1 MTPCLFALGAS
12 LGCSVLPAHAQYAD
26 WNANPPKILQNE
38 RPGSGAVFS
47 IGSGR
52 QFPNQDAFAALKTNG
67 SVVTWGDA
75 RFGGNSTTWDGANS
89 FTSVS
94 GSLTSNVTA
103 VYSNS
108 LAFAALKDNGSVVT
122 WGSAA
127 SGGNSA
133 LWDGVNSF
141 ISVASSLS
149 SNVTAVYSTGSAFA
163 ALKTDGSVVTWGSPQ
178 QGGNSALVA
187 GNLTSNVT
195 AVYSTGTAFAALK
208 TNGSVFSWGHSSFG
222 GDSTSVA
229 GNLSSNVK
237 AVYATMYAFAA
248 VKTDG
253 SVVTWGDAHYGGN
266 STNVTGG
273 NLSSNVTAVYSTG
286 SAFAALKDNGSVVTW
301 GDAKYGGNSSVAVP
315 GAVPYF
321 DPDKYT
327 SIASSLTSNV
337 KAVYSTGSAFAALKT
352 DRSVVTWGDATSGG
366 DSTNVAGGNLT
377 SNVTAVY
384 STGAAFAALKT
395 NGSVVTWGDASRGG
409 NSTSVA
415 SSLSANVKAVYSNQG
430 AFAALKTDGSV
441 VTWGDPTFGGNSTS
455 VASSLTSNVT
465 AVYSNYSAFAALK
478 ADGSVVTWGDAYK
491 GGNST
496 NLTGGNLT
504 SGVKAVQSVFYH
516 QFGPSLTTST
526 GNITSTTTTLLGEVT
541 GEGLSAVTER
551 GFVYGLAIIGDPEIG
566 ATGVTRVVD
575 GGSGLG
581 TFTKVLS
588 GLTPNTAYVFRSY
601 VINSEGTTYS
611 AAANFSTNLP
621 PVIISNGGNFT
632 VATSVAENSSAVS
645 TVSATDA
652 DAGQAITYSI
662 AGGADSAR
670 FAIGSSSGVLTFVAA
685 PDFEAPEDA
694 NADNTYQ
701 VIVAATDNGNPPK
714 SATQTLTVTV
724 TNVAD
729 NGVLAVEQPAGTAL
743 ASGSSVSFGNRT
755 IGQTAEVTF
764 TLRSQGEATLLLPSG
779 AVITGAGASNYSLL
793 SSVPTSLSSGGNATF
808 TVRFTPTTSGNRSA
822 ILSIPTN
829 DTRPDRSPYTI
840 NLTGNGSA
848 TPIVATYTT
857 AANQV
862 LGGWVNGGNFTIGAV
877 GTTNPGNNWPSAE
890 SPDKVV
896 DANTGT
902 KFLTYRNSNAGVI
915 LKPTNSSVVFNCLS
929 LSTANDASERDP
941 ASFILYG
948 SSSNLTGNASTSIPI
963 SSLTQIASGNVTML
977 DTRNAGPTVIQFAN
991 SVAYTSYVVV
1001 FPTVRSTVSNNLM
1014 QISEIQLSQGATPP
1028 LAVAMA
1034 DARGG
1039 QLSGSNFSFGSIG
1052 NSNPGTNWL
1061 AGESP
1066 DHAMDGNAGTK
1077 FAIFRST
1084 GAGLLASPQ
1093 AGSARMNTL
1102 TLWTAN
1108 DSPERDPA
1116 SYQVYGFP
1124 TRITQTSG
1132 TLAVGNGTLLANGTV
1147 TLPADRNSGPVQ
1159 VDFNNSTAYASYL
1172 VVFPTV
1178 KNSPSTNL
1186 TQISE
1191 VQFSYNGAPDFS
1203 FPQQVVSLN
1212 ENSGAQTRAA
1222 FVSSITAGLGDVGQ
1236 TVSFSCTNNNNPL
1249 FSTQPAI
1256 AADGTL
1262 TFTTAP
1268 DAYGNATVT
1277 VVATDNFGRTSEPKT
1292 FRVEV
1297 AIVPSISRS
1306 AGSLGSFTG
1315 TTGSASAPQSLTLN
1329 ARGLSTPL
1337 VVTAPAGFEVSTDN
1351 STFSSSLTLSN
1362 NAGSIQSVYGGNFNI
1377 ASGVIWTNGNG
1388 QEFPN
1393 PYAFAALKSNGSVVT
1408 WGTATLSG
1416 NSTAVAAS
1424 LTSNVTAVYSSQGAF
1439 AALKTNG
1446 SVVTWGDGVW
1456 GGNSTAVAA
1465 SLTSN
1470 VTAVYSTAFAFAA
1483 LKADGSVVTWGDAN
1497 AGGNSTAVAASL
1509 TSNVTAVYSTGS
1521 AFAALK
1527 SNGSVVTWGNA
1538 LSGGNSTALALSLT
1552 SNVTAVYS
1560 SQGAFAALKTNGSVV
1575 TWGFDSSGGN
1585 STAVT
1590 GNLTS
1595 NVTAVYS
1602 TGTAFA
1608 ALKTNG
1614 SLVIWGNSTYGGNSS
1629 AVSGSLSSNVT
1640 AVYSNPFAFAALKS
1654 NGSVVTWG
1662 DASAGGNSTAVAGS
1676 LTSNVTAVYSTSVA
1690 FAALKT
1696 NGSVVTWGNADYGGN
1711 STAVAASLNS
1721 DVTAVYST
1729 VSAFAALKTD
1739 GSVVTWGDPSYG
1751 GNSTAVA
1758 DKLRSNVT
1766 AVYSNQRAFA
1776 ALKADGSVVTWGYA
1790 NSGGSGGPENIN
1802 AIPATLYTRLAS
1814 TAPAGSVSGN
1824 LTLTSSGVAAQTVA
1838 LSGMVFAPAISLS
1851 TATLGNFAVQI
1862 GSPSVVKSLTVS
1874 GSELVAPLTVTAPA
1888 GFEISTDNS
1897 TFSTS
1902 LSIPP
1907 SGSNIPSTI
1916 LYARLASTA
1925 PAGSLSGNLTFRS
1938 TGMST
1943 QSVALS
1949 GTVTAYITSS
1959 TAFLGGFAAQSG
1971 FASAVQTL
1979 SVDGGGFTA
1988 PLTVT
1993 APTGFEVSTDNSTFS
2008 SSLTLS
2014 TKGGFIESVYGGNFN
2029 IASGKIWDVGNGQE
2043 IQNGFAFAAVTTNGS
2058 VVTWGDASS
2067 GGNSTAVAASLT
2079 SNVTA
2084 VYSARNAFA
2093 ALKKDGSVV
2102 TWGAD
2107 SWGGNST
2114 AVAGSLT
2121 SNVVAVYST
2130 ARAFAALK
2138 ADGSVVTWGD
2148 SNYGGNSTAV
2158 AASLT
2163 SNVTAVYSAGGAFAA
2178 LKTDGSVVTWGNDPA
2193 GGNSTAVA
2201 ASLTSNVVAV
2211 YSTARA
2217 FAALKSD
2224 GSVVTWGFAASGGDS
2239 TAVAAS
2245 LGSNVKA
2252 VYSSL
2257 YAFAAVKTDGSV
2269 VTWGDASYG
2278 GNSTAVAGD
2287 LTSNITKVYSSQRAF
2302 AALKSGGSVVTWG
2315 DAAYGGNS
2323 TAAAGNLTS
2332 NVTAVYSTE
2341 SAFAALKTDGS
2352 VVTWG
2357 DTTSG
2362 GNSTAV
2368 AASLTSNVAA
2378 VYSNYN
2384 AFAAVKTDGSV
2395 VTWGSANGGNSTAVA
2410 ASLTS
2415 NVTAVYSALYAFAAV
2430 KTDGSVVTWGN
2441 VNYGGIGGPANI
2453 GVKAIPATLYTRL
2466 ASTAPAG
2473 SVSGNLTLTSSGV
2486 ATQTVALSGTVGSV
2500 SSLATLASM
2509 PTSSSIRTTTA
2520 TLGGEVTADGGAAI
2534 TARGVVYSLTAT
2546 NSNPQLGASGVTN
2559 LPAIGTT
2566 GVFSVNATA
2575 LTPGA
2580 AYTFKAYATNSAG
2593 TSYSAAGTF
2602 TALRPVAG
2610 WRLSNFGNVAN
2621 SGTGANA
2628 ASPAGDGIPNLV
2640 KYALCLDPA
2649 QWGGLP
2655 QPEIANNR
2663 LKMRFQR
2670 DPARS
2675 DITITVEGTS
2685 DLVNAPWVPV
2695 ATSLAGGAFSGNGSV
2710 SETLLQGGLQQVEV
2724 SDSVDTL
2731 TEPRRRFLRIRTTL
2745 PAE

>member
-1 MTPCLFALGAS
+1 MTSCLFALGAS
-12 LGCSVLPAHAQYAD
+12 LACSVLPAHAQYAD
-26 WNANPPKILQNE
+26 WNANPPKILPNE
-38 RPGSGAVFS
+38 RVGSGAVFYT
-47 IGSGR
+47 GSGR
-52 QFPNQDAFAALKTNG
+52 QFPNASAFAALKSNGSVETWGNQDKGGTFFISTEDRSNPHVPKIVYLTPVGDVSSNVRAVYSTATAFAALKTDGSVVTWGEAINGGNSTAVADKLTSNVKAVYSNQQAFAALKTDGSVVTWGGYYGGNSTAVAGNLSSNVTAVYSNPSAFAAVKTNGAVVTWGNTEFGGDSTAVAASLNSGVAEINSNSRAFAALKTDGSVVTWGSDSYGGNSTSVSGNLSSNVTAVYSTQAAFAALKADGSVVTWGFASSGGSSTSVTGSLSSNVTAVYSTNEAFAALKSNGSVVTWGDANRGGSSTAVAHKLSSNVTVVYSNEDAFAALKTNG

-75 RFGGNSTTWDGANS
+75 YNGGNSIAVAAN
-89 FTSVS
+89 
-94 GSLTSNVTA
+94 
-103 VYSNS
+103 
-108 LAFAALKDNGSVVT
+108 
-122 WGSAA
+122 
-127 SGGNSA
+127 
-133 LWDGVNSF
+133 
-141 ISVASSLS
+141 LS
-149 SNVTAVYSTGSAFA
+149 SNVTMVYSNRYAFA
-163 ALKTDGSVVTWGSPQ
+163 ALKTDGSVVTWGHPLF
-178 QGGNSALVA
+178 GGNSAAVSSK
-187 GNLTSNVT
+187 LTSNVT
-195 AVYSTGTAFAALK
+195 A
-208 TNGSVFSWGHSSFG
+208 
-222 GDSTSVA
+222 
-229 GNLSSNVK
+229 
-237 AVYATMYAFAA
+237 
-248 VKTDG
+248 
-253 SVVTWGDAHYGGN
+253 
-266 STNVTGG
+266 
-273 NLSSNVTAVYSTG
+273 
-286 SAFAALKDNGSVVTW
+286 
-301 GDAKYGGNSSVAVP
+301 
-315 GAVPYF
+315 
-321 DPDKYT
+321 
-327 SIASSLTSNV
+327 I
-337 KAVYSTGSAFAALKT
+337 
-352 DRSVVTWGDATSGG
+352 
-366 DSTNVAGGNLT
+366 
-377 SNVTAVY
+377 
-384 STGAAFAALKT
+384 
-395 NGSVVTWGDASRGG
+395 
-409 NSTSVA
+409 
-415 SSLSANVKAVYSNQG
+415 YSNQY
-430 AFAALKTDGSV
+430 AFT
-441 VTWGDPTFGGNSTS
+441 
-455 VASSLTSNVT
+455 
-465 AVYSNYSAFAALK
+465 ALK
-478 ADGSVVTWGDAYK
+478 ADGSVVTWGDF
-491 GGNST
+491 NSI
-496 NLTGGNLT
+496 GI
-504 SGVKAVQSVFYH
+504 AA
-516 QFGPSLTTST
+516 PTST
-526 GNITSTTTTLLGEVT
+526 GFTSMSSVSYIPTGASVT
-541 GEGLSAVTER
+541 GESSASTSSTATLHGEVVRQGSSPVTGR
-551 GFVYGLAIIGDPEIG
+551 GFVYALATVTELEIG
-566 ATGVTRVVD
+566 NAGVTQVVD
-575 GGSGLG
+575 SGSGIG
-581 TFTKVLS
+581 TYSAALS
-588 GLTPNTAYVFRSY
+588 GLTPNTAYVFRAY
-601 VINSEGTTYS
+601 AIDQGGTTYS

-621 PVIISNGGNFT
+621 PVIISDGGNSN
-632 VATSVAENSSAVS
+632 VAISIAENSAAVS

-652 DAGQAITYSI
+652 DAGQAVTYSI
-662 AGGADSAR
+662 AGGADAAR
-670 FAIGSSSGVLTFVAA
+670 FAIGSFSGVLTFVSA
-685 PDFEAPEDA
+685 PDFEAQADA
-694 NADNTYQ
+694 NANNVYE

-714 SATQTLTVTV
+714 SATQTLTITV

-729 NGVLAVEQPAGTAL
+729 SGEIAVEQPAGTNVAGGGTV
-743 ASGSSVSFGNRT
+743 AFGSVT
-755 IGQTAEVTF
+755 IGQSLDLVFTVRSSGEVPLQLSGAAMSGANAGDF
-764 TLRSQGEATLLLPSG
+764 ALIDSLPSNL
-779 AVITGAGASNYSLL
+779 AI
-793 SSVPTSLSSGGNATF
+793 GGNSTF
-808 TVRFTPTTSGNRSA
+808 TVRFTPSGGGMRSA
-822 ILSIPTN
+822 VLSLSNN
-829 DTRPDRSPYTI
+829 DQSGGESPFVI

-848 TPIVATYTT
+848 TPTIATYTT

-948 SSSNLTGNASTSIPI
+948 SSSNLTGNASTNIPI

-1001 FPTVRSTVSNNLM
+1001 FPTVRSTAGNNLM

-1052 NSNPGTNWL
+1052 ASAPGTNWL

-1277 VVATDNFGRTSEPKT
+1277 VVATDNFGRASQSKT

-1297 AIVPSISRS
+1297 AIVPSFSGS
-1306 AGSLGSFTG
+1306 ASSLGNFTG

-1329 ARGLSTPL
+1329 ARGLSAPL

-1362 NAGSIQSVYGGNFNI
+1362 NAGSIQSVYRGSFGNYTT
-1377 ASGVIWTNGNG
+1377 ASGKIWSSGSG
-1388 QEFPN
+1388 GEFPN

-1470 VTAVYSTAFAFAA
+1470 VTAVYSNAYAFAA

-1509 TSNVTAVYSTGS
+1509 TSNVTAVYSTAS

-1538 LSGGNSTALALSLT
+1538 ISGGNSTAVAGNLT
-1552 SNVTAVYS
+1552 SNVTAMYS
-1560 SQGAFAALKTNGSVV
+1560 TGSAFAALKTNGSVV

-1614 SLVIWGNSTYGGNSS
+1614 SLVIWGNSTYGGNAS
-1629 AVSGSLSSNVT
+1629 AVSGNLSSNVT

-1739 GSVVTWGDPSYG
+1739 GSVVTWGDPIYG

-1802 AIPATLYTRLAS
+1802 AIPATLYTRIAS
-1814 TAPAGSVSGN
+1814 TAPNGSVSGN
-1824 LTLTSSGVAAQTVA
+1824 LTLTSSGVT
-1838 LSGMVFAPAISLS
+1838 
-1851 TATLGNFAVQI
+1851 
-1862 GSPSVVKSLTVS
+1862 
-1874 GSELVAPLTVTAPA
+1874 
-1888 GFEISTDNS
+1888 
-1897 TFSTS
+1897 
-1902 LSIPP
+1902 
-1907 SGSNIPSTI
+1907 
-1916 LYARLASTA
+1916 
-1925 PAGSLSGNLTFRS
+1925 
-1938 TGMST
+1938 T

-1949 GTVTAYITSS
+1949 GTVGS
-1959 TAFLGGFAAQSG
+1959 TA
-1971 FASAVQTL
+1971 
-1979 SVDGGGFTA
+1979 
-1988 PLTVT
+1988 
-1993 APTGFEVSTDNSTFS
+1993 
-2008 SSLTLS
+2008 
-2014 TKGGFIESVYGGNFN
+2014 
-2029 IASGKIWDVGNGQE
+2029 
-2043 IQNGFAFAAVTTNGS
+2043 
-2058 VVTWGDASS
+2058 
-2067 GGNSTAVAASLT
+2067 
-2079 SNVTA
+2079 
-2084 VYSARNAFA
+2084 
-2093 ALKKDGSVV
+2093 
-2102 TWGAD
+2102 
-2107 SWGGNST
+2107 
-2114 AVAGSLT
+2114 
-2121 SNVVAVYST
+2121 
-2130 ARAFAALK
+2130 
-2138 ADGSVVTWGD
+2138 
-2148 SNYGGNSTAV
+2148 
-2158 AASLT
+2158 
-2163 SNVTAVYSAGGAFAA
+2163 
-2178 LKTDGSVVTWGNDPA
+2178 
-2193 GGNSTAVA
+2193 
-2201 ASLTSNVVAV
+2201 
-2211 YSTARA
+2211 
-2217 FAALKSD
+2217 
-2224 GSVVTWGFAASGGDS
+2224 
-2239 TAVAAS
+2239 
-2245 LGSNVKA
+2245 
-2252 VYSSL
+2252 
-2257 YAFAAVKTDGSV
+2257 
-2269 VTWGDASYG
+2269 
-2278 GNSTAVAGD
+2278 
-2287 LTSNITKVYSSQRAF
+2287 
-2302 AALKSGGSVVTWG
+2302 
-2315 DAAYGGNS
+2315 
-2323 TAAAGNLTS
+2323 
-2332 NVTAVYSTE
+2332 
-2341 SAFAALKTDGS
+2341 
-2352 VVTWG
+2352 
-2357 DTTSG
+2357 
-2362 GNSTAV
+2362 
-2368 AASLTSNVAA
+2368 
-2378 VYSNYN
+2378 
-2384 AFAAVKTDGSV
+2384 
-2395 VTWGSANGGNSTAVA
+2395 
-2410 ASLTS
+2410 
-2415 NVTAVYSALYAFAAV
+2415 
-2430 KTDGSVVTWGN
+2430 
-2441 VNYGGIGGPANI
+2441 
-2453 GVKAIPATLYTRL
+2453 
-2466 ASTAPAG
+2466 
-2473 SVSGNLTLTSSGV
+2473 
-2486 ATQTVALSGTVGSV
+2486 
-2500 SSLATLASM
+2500 SLATLATT
-2509 PTSSSIRTTTA
+2509 PVSSSIRTTTA
-2520 TLGGEVTADGGAAI
+2520 TLGGEVTTDGGAAI

-2546 NSNPQLGASGVTN
+2546 DSDPQVGVSSVTN
-2559 LPAIGTT
+2559 LPATGTT

-2593 TSYSAAGTF
+2593 TSYSTAGTF
-2602 TALRPVAG
+2602 TALRPVEG
-2610 WRLSNFGNVAN
+2610 WRLGYFGNVAN
-2621 SGTGANA
+2621 SGTGANS

-2663 LKMRFQR
+2663 LKLSFQR

-2695 ATSLAGGAFSGNGSV
+2695 ATSTAGGAFSGNGSV
-2710 SETLLQGGLQQVEV
+2710 SETPLQGGLQQVEV

-2731 TEPRRRFLRIRTTL
+2731 TDPRRRFLRIRSTL